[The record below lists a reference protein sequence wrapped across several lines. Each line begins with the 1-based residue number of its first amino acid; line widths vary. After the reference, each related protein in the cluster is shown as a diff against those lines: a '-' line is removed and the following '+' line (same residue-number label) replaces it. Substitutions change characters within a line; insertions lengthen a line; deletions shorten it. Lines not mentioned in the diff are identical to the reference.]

1 MDEVEDHVH
10 SEPSVVFFSQSEEF
24 TSVTKRLSPLFPIL
38 QFNSN
43 YLTVDTLF
51 TRRQYSE
58 TCLKAE
64 IGRNLS
70 LVENFY
76 SPRIC
81 SPEYPSFKNMYDKE
95 PACNEKTF
103 RTPDV
108 PLWKPEVA

>member
-1 MDEVEDHVH
+1 MDDVEDHVH
-10 SEPSVVFFSQSEEF
+10 SELSVVFFSQSEEF
-24 TSVTKRLSPLFPIL
+24 MSVTKRLSRLFPIL

-43 YLTVDTLF
+43 YLAVHTLF

-64 IGRNLS
+64 LGRNLS

-76 SPRIC
+76 SPRIW

-95 PACNEKTF
+95 PVCNEKKF

-108 PLWKPEVA
+108 PLWEPGVA